1 MSSLAAATT
10 ASPGKGARTR
20 AAILG
25 AAIDLFAA
33 VGFRSASVPA
43 VARAV
48 GVSTSAVYAYFHTK
62 GDLFAAAIDADVADL
77 IADALPDVAEGRF
90 DGDFQGVLVRLFGA
104 LDAHPLT
111 RRVLEG
117 SEAGAMER
125 LTVLPAE
132 LRLQEGIAAAL
143 RQGQRLG
150 VVRADIDAVT
160 HAAGLLAVV
169 VALLVS
175 LVQTDGQV
183 DSQYAK
189 GAIAVLEAAIRPS

>member
-1 MSSLAAATT
+1 MSTMTAPAA
-10 ASPGKGARTR
+10 GKGARTR
-20 AAILG
+20 AAILA
-25 AAIDLFAA
+25 AAIDQFAA
-33 VGFRSASVPA
+33 VGSRHASVPA
-43 VARAV
+43 IARAV
-48 GVSTSAVYAYFHTK
+48 GVSTSAVYAYFASK
-62 GDLFAAAIDADVADL
+62 DELFAAAIDADVADL
-77 IADALPDVAEGRF
+77 IAEALPEVVDGRF
-90 DGDFQGVLVRLFGA
+90 DGDFAGVLTRLFVA
-104 LDAHPLT
+104 LGDHPLS

-117 SEAGAMER
+117 SEAGAMEH

-132 LRLQEGIAAAL
+132 LRLQEGITDAL
-143 RQGQRLG
+143 RAGQRSG
-150 VVRADIDAVT
+150 AVRDDIDPAT